1 MRIVVDTNI
10 AFSAILNTKSKI
22 VMILLQPKNTL
33 NFYSTEQ
40 LASELEEHKEK
51 IKSISKYSDYE
62 LDRVITLIT
71 NKIRFINLRLIPK
84 ESYEYAESLTKD
96 IDIDDTEF
104 VALTEHIKG
113 KLWSGDK
120 ELQKGLNEKGW
131 NKFISTEELFERTI
145 RLTR

>member
-22 VMILLQPKNTL
+22 AMILLQPKNTL